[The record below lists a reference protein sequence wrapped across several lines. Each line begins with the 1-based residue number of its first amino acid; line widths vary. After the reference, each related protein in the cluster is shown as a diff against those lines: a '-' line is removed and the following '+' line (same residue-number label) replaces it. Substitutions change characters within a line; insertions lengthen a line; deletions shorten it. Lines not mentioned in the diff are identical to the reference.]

1 VKSLETVNKRQK
13 MSVLIEDFK
22 KEHSEIVDTLK
33 EVKELGIFTKEG
45 QAKLMS
51 VKATNKEDEKFYP
64 VLWKEAV
71 QNKKLKEELEEFA
84 KDLEDFSRFVF
95 GFFDKYD
102 KGIIGT
108 SLFLDFETLFMVLHT
123 RIKNEE
129 NILYGEYEKID

>member
-1 VKSLETVNKRQK
+1 
-13 MSVLIEDFK
+13 MSALIEDFK
-22 KEHSEIVDTLK
+22 RDHSEIVNALK
-33 EVKELGIFTKEG
+33 EVKERGVFTKEG

-51 VKATNKEDEKFYP
+51 VKATLLGHLNKEDEEFYP

-84 KDLEDFSRFVF
+84 KDLENFSRFVF

-108 SLFLDFETLFMVLHT
+108 SLFLDFETLFMVLDV

-129 NILYGEYEKID
+129 KILYDEYEKIDQ